1 MTHDRL
7 TASEET
13 LETEEDEEG
22 SIISLTIFEE
32 ENTENQSM
40 VRVAEENVPKQG
52 ASKMNTVTD
61 IFP

>member
-22 SIISLTIFEE
+22 SLISLTIFEE